1 MAKASKLKLTYQ
13 TTEGIPVVT
22 LKGRLVQAEVAQLR
36 QQIREIIN
44 KHPPYLILNLA
55 HLDFIDAH
63 GLSVF
68 ISALKIAEQRKGEVL
83 LLKPMQ
89 NVRTMIELIHLQE
102 HFSIYADEL
111 AAIAYCT
118 RMVNGE

>member
-1 MAKASKLKLTYQ
+1 MAKVSKLKLIYRNV
-13 TTEGIPVVT
+13 EGIPVVT

-36 QQIREIIN
+36 QQIREIIE
-44 KHPPYLILNLA
+44 KHPPYFILNLA

-68 ISALKIAEQRKGEVL
+68 ISALKIAQQRKGEVL
-83 LLKPMQ
+83 LLNPMP
-89 NVRTMIELIHLQE
+89 NVRTMIELIRLQE
-102 HFSIYADEL
+102 SFSIYADEA

-118 RMVNGE
+118 QSLGNK